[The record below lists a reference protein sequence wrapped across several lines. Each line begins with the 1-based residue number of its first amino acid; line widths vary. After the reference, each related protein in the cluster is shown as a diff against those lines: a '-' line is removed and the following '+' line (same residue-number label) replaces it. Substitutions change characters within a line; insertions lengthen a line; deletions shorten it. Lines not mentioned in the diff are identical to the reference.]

1 MFKNVADI
9 KCFYDK
15 IWTQKFNSLFPY
27 RIYNTTGENLGPMSL
42 LIKNERANDYHVYM
56 SYDVFE
62 YKLSKI
68 DEHDIPIKG
77 EVFDMPEC

>member
-1 MFKNVADI
+1 
-9 KCFYDK
+9 
-15 IWTQKFNSLFPY
+15 
-27 RIYNTTGENLGPMSL
+27 MSL

-68 DEHDIPIKG
+68 GEYDIPIKG
-77 EVFDMPEC
+77 EVFDMPECLKPIPKSS